1 MKKLSLI
8 KYMAGLLMVSG
19 AAAAADLG
27 NGFIDHGVC
36 SPVSSNK
43 GATVATDAD
52 GNDMLVCIL
61 ADYRGANGIYTV
73 TPATGKQ
80 EFFALPFA
88 PDASYAVFSSLYS
101 SGNRY
106 YSLHSS
112 RLTEFDPAAKKF
124 RVFPT
129 HRGMGMA
136 MTEADD
142 GTIWTVT

>member
-61 ADYRGANGIYTV
+61 ADYRGR
-73 TPATGKQ
+73 Q
-80 EFFALPFA
+80 RH
-88 PDASYAVFSSLYS
+88 LYGYS
-101 SGNRY
+101 GRRGNR
-106 YSLHSS
+106 SSS
-112 RLTEFDPAAKKF
+112 RCRSRRMLPMRCFRRFTAAATATTAF
-124 RVFPT
+124 T
-129 HRGMGMA
+129 A
-136 MTEADD
+136 AA
-142 GTIWTVT
+142 